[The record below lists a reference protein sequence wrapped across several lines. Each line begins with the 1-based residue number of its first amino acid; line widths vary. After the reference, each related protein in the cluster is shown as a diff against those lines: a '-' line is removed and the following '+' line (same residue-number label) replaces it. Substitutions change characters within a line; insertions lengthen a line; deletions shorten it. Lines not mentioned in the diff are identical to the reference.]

1 LAEWPRLLYRL
12 SPRRIAMRSR
22 NATLVV
28 IEFGASWPRWLDPSH
43 SGDMAVVAQHYEG
56 EPSSLITQVASRVTR
71 LEAKGWLL
79 KAIVLVSNGRCEQ
92 DSVAARSVLARGL
105 LARLRAA
112 HGGHFALTVDERYGH
127 RARHNL
133 RHLAESLDQYASA
146 SQIVLSAYTGEPAP
160 LGRLGAAALA
170 S

>member
-1 LAEWPRLLYRL
+1 MKA
-12 SPRRIAMRSR
+12 R

-28 IEFGASWPRWLDPSH
+28 IEYGASWPRWLDPSD

-71 LEAKGWLL
+71 LEARGWRLQ
-79 KAIVLVSNGRCEQ
+79 AVVLVSNGRCEGP
-92 DSVAARSVLARGL
+92 SVSARSVLARGL
-105 LARLRAA
+105 LARLHGAG
-112 HGGHFALTVDERYGH
+112 GGHYALTVDARHGR

-133 RHLAESLDQYASA
+133 THLAESLAREAS
-146 SQIVLSAYTGEPAP
+146 IGGVVLSTFAGEGTP
-160 LGRLGAAALA
+160 LAHLDETVLA

>member
-1 LAEWPRLLYRL
+1 
-12 SPRRIAMRSR
+12 MRSR

-28 IEFGASWPRWLDPSH
+28 IEFGASWPRWLDPGH

-56 EPSSLITQVASRVTR
+56 APSSLITQVASRVTR
-71 LEAKGWLL
+71 LEAKGWHL
-79 KAIVLVSNGRCEQ
+79 KAIVLVSNGRCEG

-105 LARLRAA
+105 LARLNGVG
-112 HGGHFALTVDERYGH
+112 GGHFALTVDERLGR

-133 RHLAESLDQYASA
+133 THLAEALDQDASTGG
-146 SQIVLSAYTGEPAP
+146 ITLSAYAGEQTP
-160 LGRLGAAALA
+160 LASLDASALA

>member
-1 LAEWPRLLYRL
+1 
-12 SPRRIAMRSR
+12 MRSR
-22 NATLVV
+22 KATLVV

-71 LEAKGWLL
+71 LEAQGWQL
-79 KAIVLVSNGRCEQ
+79 KAIVLVSNGRCEG
-92 DSVAARSVLARGL
+92 DAVAARSILARGL
-105 LARLRAA
+105 LARLRGVG
-112 HGGHFALTVDERYGH
+112 GGHFALTVEERYGR

-133 RHLAESLDQYASA
+133 THLAESLDQDASA
-146 SQIVLSAYTGEPAP
+146 GGTVLSAFAGEQTPHGS
-160 LGRLGAAALA
+160 LDAAALA

>member
-1 LAEWPRLLYRL
+1 
-12 SPRRIAMRSR
+12 MKSR

-56 EPSSLITQVASRVTR
+56 EPSSLITQVASRVMR
-71 LEAKGWLL
+71 LEAKGWNLR
-79 KAIVLVSNGRCEQ
+79 AIVLVSNGRCEG
-92 DSVAARSVLARGL
+92 DSAAARSVLARCL
-105 LARLRAA
+105 LSRLSAVG
-112 HGGHFALTVDERYGH
+112 GGHFALTVDEHHGR

-133 RHLAESLDQYASA
+133 AHLAEALDQDASA
-146 SQIVLSAYTGEPAP
+146 GGVTLTSYAGEQTPLAYLDAT
-160 LGRLGAAALA
+160 ALA

>member
-1 LAEWPRLLYRL
+1 
-12 SPRRIAMRSR
+12 MKSR

-56 EPSSLITQVASRVTR
+56 LPSSLLTQVASRVTR
-71 LEAKGWLL
+71 LEANAWRL
-79 KAIVLVSNGRCEQ
+79 KAVVLVSNGSCEA

-105 LARLRAA
+105 LSRLRAA
-112 HGGHFALTVDERYGH
+112 RGGHFALTVDQRYGQ

-133 RHLAESLDQYASA
+133 THLAESLDEAACLGGIQ
-146 SQIVLSAYTGEPAP
+146 LSAYAGDPTQLWSRGAP
-160 LGRLGAAALA
+160 ALA

>member
-1 LAEWPRLLYRL
+1 MKA
-12 SPRRIAMRSR
+12 R

-28 IEFGASWPRWLDPSH
+28 IEFGASWPRWLDPSD

-71 LEAKGWLL
+71 LEARGWRLH
-79 KAIVLVSNGRCEQ
+79 AVVLVSNGRCEGA
-92 DSVAARSVLARGL
+92 SVSARSVLARGL
-105 LARLRAA
+105 LARLRGSG
-112 HGGHFALTVDERYGH
+112 GGHYALTVDERHGR

-133 RHLAESLDQYASA
+133 THLAESMAKDASIGG
-146 SQIVLSAYTGEPAP
+146 IVLSTFAGDAAP
-160 LGRLGAAALA
+160 LASPGGTALA

>member
-1 LAEWPRLLYRL
+1 
-12 SPRRIAMRSR
+12 MKSR
-22 NATLVV
+22 KATLVV

-56 EPSSLITQVASRVTR
+56 EPCSLITQVASRVTR

-79 KAIVLVSNGRCEQ
+79 KAVVLVSNGRCEG
-92 DSVAARSVLARGL
+92 DSAAARSILARGL
-105 LARLRAA
+105 LARLREAG
-112 HGGHFALTVDERYGH
+112 GGHFALTVDERHGR

-133 RHLAESLDQYASA
+133 THLAESLDQDASVGG
-146 SQIVLSAYTGEPAP
+146 IVLSTYVGEQTP
-160 LGRLGAAALA
+160 LGSLDATALA

>member
-1 LAEWPRLLYRL
+1 
-12 SPRRIAMRSR
+12 MRSR

-56 EPSSLITQVASRVTR
+56 APSSLIAQVASRITR
-71 LEAKGWLL
+71 LEAKGWQL
-79 KAIVLVSNGRCEQ
+79 KAIVLVSNGRCEG

-105 LARLRAA
+105 LARLNGG
-112 HGGHFALTVDERYGH
+112 GGHFALTVDERLGR

-133 RHLAESLDQYASA
+133 THLAEALDQDASA
-146 SQIVLSAYTGEPAP
+146 GGITFSTYAGEQTP
-160 LGRLGAAALA
+160 LACLDAAALA